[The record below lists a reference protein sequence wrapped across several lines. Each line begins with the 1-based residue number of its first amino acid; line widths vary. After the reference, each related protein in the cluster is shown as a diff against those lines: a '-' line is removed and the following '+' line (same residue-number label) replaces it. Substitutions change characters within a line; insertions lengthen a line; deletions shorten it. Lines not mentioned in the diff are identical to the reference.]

1 MKKIY
6 LIKSPAPWMFDEMEE
21 FVKHSKFEIIFLRK
35 PDNFYASRI
44 EAINSLVAVNIA
56 QYRLQNITLRK
67 IVVAFRFF
75 FTHFSFFLKNKYSFV
90 VGVKALYWFLFLNN
104 KLIDEPLNIHAQF
117 ATQPT
122 LLAALIK
129 SYSLHP
135 VEYSFTFH
143 AHDIY
148 FNNSWFNV
156 FVENSIKAISISEF
170 NIKYVLEKYSIKNQD
185 KICLHRLGAL
195 PRNNTP
201 YQYSNPLRIG
211 LMSWFQ
217 EKKGISYL
225 LKAIKS
231 LKDKGLHVS
240 LLLAGDGPLK
250 DKLLSEIEAFEITD
264 FVTYLGPLVGDEKA
278 TFFKSID
285 LFVLPAITIPND
297 MDGIPVVL
305 MEALSY
311 KLPIVS
317 TNVSG
322 IPEICVDGVN
332 GVLVNEKSATA
343 LETCLHAIIDD
354 KNLLTILSQK
364 SSEIFDKFNIE
375 INAKKKLADI
385 NWI

>member
-6 LIKSPAPWMFDEMEE
+6 LIKSPAPWMFDEIEE
-21 FVKHSKFEIIFLRK
+21 FVKHSKLEIIFLRK
-35 PDNFYASRI
+35 PENFYTSRI
-44 EAINSLVAVNIA
+44 EGIKSFAAVNIA
-56 QYRLQNITLRK
+56 EYRLQNITFRK
-67 IVVAFRFF
+67 ITVAFRFF
-75 FTHFSFFLKNKYSFV
+75 FTYFSFFLKNKYSFV
-90 VGVKALYWFLFLNN
+90 VGAKALFWFLFMDD
-104 KLIDEPLNIHAQF
+104 KLINEPLNIHSQF

-122 LLAALIK
+122 LLALLIK
-129 SYSLHP
+129 CYRLHP

-148 FNNSWFNV
+148 FNNSWFNLL
-156 FVENSIKAISISEF
+156 VENSIKAISISEF
-170 NIKYVLEKYSIKNQD
+170 NIKYVLEKYSVKNQD
-185 KICLHRLGAL
+185 KICLHRLGAI
-195 PRNNTP
+195 PRKNEP

-225 LKAIKS
+225 LEAIKS
-231 LKDKGLHVS
+231 LKNKGLYVS

-250 DKLLSEIEAFEITD
+250 DKLLSEIEAFEIND
-264 FVTYLGPLVGDEKA
+264 FVTYLGPLDAEEKA

-285 LFVLPAITIPND
+285 LFILPAITVPND

-311 KLPIVS
+311 KLPIIS

-322 IPEICVDGVN
+322 IPEICVDGIN
-332 GVLVNEKSATA
+332 GALVKEKSAPA
-343 LETCLHAIIDD
+343 LEASLHAIIDD
-354 KNLLTILSQK
+354 KNLLNIFSEK
-364 SSEIFDKFNIE
+364 SSEIFEKFNIE